1 MSNQI
6 VIKYKKKKT
15 ILEIV
20 CDRSYLKEYRLLNN
34 IKDKR
39 NYIPKLL
46 IVDTIF
52 SNYKNYNGK

>member
-34 IKDKR
+34 IKSKR
-39 NYIPKLL
+39 NYIHKLL

-52 SNYKNYNGK
+52 

>member
-6 VIKYKKKKT
+6 IIKYKKKKT

-34 IKDKR
+34 IKSKR

-46 IVDTIF
+46 IVDTIL
-52 SNYKNYNGK
+52 YP